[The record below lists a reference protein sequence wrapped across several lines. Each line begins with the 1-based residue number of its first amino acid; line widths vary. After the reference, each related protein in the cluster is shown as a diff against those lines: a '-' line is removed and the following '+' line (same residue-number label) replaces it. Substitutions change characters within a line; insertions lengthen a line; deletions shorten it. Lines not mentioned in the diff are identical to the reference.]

1 MKYIDVVID
10 NKSNNTD
17 TFFTYAAPDE
27 VGIGA
32 RLTVPFARR
41 KKAVDAYCIRE
52 NPAPSYD
59 PSRIREIESY
69 DPERS
74 LSEEMISTA
83 VWMRRRYGVKYID
96 AVKMFTVGGKRIPK
110 KLQKSE
116 TADHEAEHD
125 GGIKNDHAYASVNT
139 AHVEVNDPGYTLS
152 PAQKNAAE
160 RIIEFADKRVFKPF
174 LIKGVTNSGKT
185 EVYMRVCEA
194 VLNQGRTVIV
204 LVPEIALSE
213 QVGRRFRDRFGDD
226 MVATLH
232 SKLTTSARL
241 GEWIRIRRGDAR
253 IVVGARTSVFAPLE
267 NIGAIII
274 DEEHEST
281 YKSDHNPK
289 YETVDIA
296 YKRAEAHG
304 AVLVMG
310 SATPSVAS
318 YSRAKSGVYEL
329 LEMNERIGESSMPV
343 LETVDMKQEIKAGN
357 TGVISRRLAEETD
370 KALKRG
376 EQVIYFLNRRG
387 FSTQILC
394 PDCGYKMTCPDCGI
408 TLTYHKSV
416 NAAVCH
422 YCSRKFPLPDKCPDC
437 GNKFI
442 RYAGTGT
449 EKVEE
454 SVSALWPQA
463 KVARFD
469 LDTAANTEDSG
480 KVISDFQKGLTDIL
494 VGTQILAKGLD
505 FRNVG
510 LVGIINAD
518 VSLNIPDYRSPE
530 RTFQLI
536 TQVSGRAGRAGGE
549 SRVIIQTYDPE
560 SDVIQEAAAG
570 DYESFYEAELLH
582 RNIMNYPPYSD
593 IIAVGFVSE
602 SEEEAMGY
610 AEAFRKRLLGLRSVP
625 EGAQVLRVRLDERKA
640 DGKFRAEFIIKAPPG
655 SRAGYVREYMEYR
668 DRMTE
673 AKSDCFIEI
682 DINPY

>member
-1 MKYIDVVID
+1 MHYIDVVID

-17 TFFTYAAPDE
+17 SFFTYAAPDE
-27 VGIGA
+27 VKVGA

-41 KKAVDAYCIRE
+41 KKPVDAYCIRE
-52 NPAPSYD
+52 NPAPAYD
-59 PSRIREIESY
+59 PSRIKEIEGWEP
-69 DPERS
+69 DRS
-74 LSEEMISTA
+74 LTPEMIETA

-96 AVKMFTVGGKRIPK
+96 AVKMFTVGGKKEPKRSAAADKEMADINDITDEKSGSGRRI
-110 KLQKSE
+110 
-116 TADHEAEHD
+116 A
-125 GGIKNDHAYASVNT
+125 
-139 AHVEVNDPGYTLS
+139 VNDPGYTLS
-152 PAQKNAAE
+152 PAQQEASD
-160 RIIEFADKRVFKPF
+160 RICKYVRNRQFRPF

-185 EVYMRVCEA
+185 EVYMRVAEQA
-194 VLNQGRTVIV
+194 LELGRTVIV
-204 LVPEIALSE
+204 LLPEIALSA
-213 QVGRRFRDRFGDD
+213 QVEKRFKDRFGED

-232 SKLTTSARL
+232 SRLRTSARL
-241 GEWIRIRRGDAR
+241 GEWLRIRRGQAK

-329 LEMNERIGESSMPV
+329 LEMNDRIGGSVLPE
-343 LETVDMKQEIKAGN
+343 LETVDMRQEMRAGN
-357 TGVISRRLAEETD
+357 MSVISRRLAEETD
-370 KALKRG
+370 RALHRG
-376 EQVIYFLNRRG
+376 EQVILFLNRRG

-422 YCSRKFPLPDKCPDC
+422 YCGRKFPLPDKCPDC

-442 RYAGTGT
+442 RYTGSGT

-454 SVSALWPQA
+454 TVRQLWPDA
-463 KVARFD
+463 RVARFD
-469 LDTAANTEDSG
+469 LDTASAASDAG
-480 KVISDFQKGLTDIL
+480 KVIDDFQKGRTDIL

-518 VSLNIPDYRSPE
+518 VSLNIPDYRSSE
-530 RTFQLI
+530 RTYQLI
-536 TQVSGRAGRAGGE
+536 TQVAGRAGRAGGD
-549 SRVIIQTYDPE
+549 SLVIIQTYDPD
-560 SDVIQEAAAG
+560 SDVIREAAEG

-602 SEEEAMGY
+602 SAEEAMGY
-610 AEAFRKRLLGLRSVP
+610 AEAFRKRLTGLRSVP
-625 EGAQVLRVRLDERKA
+625 EGATVLKVRLDERKT
-640 DGKFRAEFIIKAPPG
+640 DGRYRAEFIIKAPPG